1 MDVEEDLLGVVK
13 LVIPGEDV
21 DEGED
26 EGEGGVLNGDEQ
38 RRIVFGMNTVLKHR
52 MRQYLLGYIA
62 LISLIFDTLI

>member
-13 LVIPGEDV
+13 LVIPREDV

-26 EGEGGVLNGDEQ
+26 VGEGGALNGDEQ

-52 MRQYLLGYIA
+52 MR
-62 LISLIFDTLI
+62 

>member
-52 MRQYLLGYIA
+52 MR
-62 LISLIFDTLI
+62 